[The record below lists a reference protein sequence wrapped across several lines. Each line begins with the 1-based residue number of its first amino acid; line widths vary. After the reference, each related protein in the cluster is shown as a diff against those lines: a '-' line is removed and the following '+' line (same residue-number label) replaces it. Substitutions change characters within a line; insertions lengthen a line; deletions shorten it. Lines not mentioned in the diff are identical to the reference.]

1 MALPQR
7 YPYKPRCGNILKVY
21 PQINGERKCDPYTQ
35 WKTDSDRKEMLPWG
49 TTWMNL
55 EDNMLN
61 LTECQVGDE
70 DTLALINHR

>member
-7 YPYKPRCGNILKVY
+7 YSYKPRCGNILKVY

-61 LTECQVGDE
+61 GINQFHKDDCCMT
-70 DTLALINHR
+70 ALK